1 MDELT
6 RRYIGVEVPDD
17 AHGVLQDVH
26 WATGSFGYFPTYSLG
41 NVIAGQLWEAAMR
54 DVGDLEERIAVGEL
68 APLGEWLRE
77 NVHRH
82 GRKLEARRSS
92 SARPA
97 RRPTSA
103 PTCATSA
110 TSSATSTACR
120 CRPGRRWAER
130 QGI

>member
-1 MDELT
+1 M
-6 RRYIGVEVPDD
+6 
-17 AHGVLQDVH
+17 LQDVH

-82 GRKLEARRSS
+82 GRKLEARTIVERATGSPPDVGPYLRHLGDKFGEIYRVPMSS
-92 SARPA
+92 EASL
-97 RRPTSA
+97 RR
-103 PTCATSA
+103 
-110 TSSATSTACR
+110 
-120 CRPGRRWAER
+120 
-130 QGI
+130 